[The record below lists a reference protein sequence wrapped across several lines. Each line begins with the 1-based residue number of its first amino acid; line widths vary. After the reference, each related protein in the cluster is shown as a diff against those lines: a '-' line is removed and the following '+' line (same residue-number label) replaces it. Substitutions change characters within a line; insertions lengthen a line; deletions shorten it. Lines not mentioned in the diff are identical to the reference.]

1 MADRT
6 ARHLFLLALPLALA
20 LGACGG
26 DNDQTEPEVAARQVA
41 PDQGQRHPADPRGA
55 SDLGDQADDGI
66 TRYNCQGGWTV
77 EVDGEAAHV
86 SAMDGRVVQ
95 LPVSDRSPPLYA
107 GEGLEFSV
115 GDNGATLVQDAG
127 QPLPCERS

>member
-1 MADRT
+1 MPIRT
-6 ARHLFLLALPLALA
+6 ARHGFLLALPLALA

-26 DNDQTEPEVAARQVA
+26 DDDVTEPEVAAAQVG
-41 PDQGQRHPADPRGA
+41 PDQGQQHPNDPRGA
-55 SDLGDQADDGI
+55 SDLGEQADDGI
-66 TRYNCQGGWTV
+66 TRYNCQGGWVV
-77 EVDGEAAHV
+77 EAHGDAAHV
-86 SAMDGRVVQ
+86 SAMDGRVLE
-95 LPVSDRSPPLYA
+95 LPVGDRSPPRYT